1 MLRKLLI
8 GVLLAGAVAVLAV
21 GGYVVYAVQSLPS
34 VESLKSY
41 RPPVTTRVHAGDG
54 GLIAEFATEQRIF
67 VPIEDIPETLK
78 QAFLSAEDKSFYDHG
93 GIDPWGLVRGAIIN
107 PLTGKRQTGG
117 STITQQVAKNMLLSS
132 DRKLVRKI
140 REAFL
145 AKRIE
150 SALDKN
156 TILELYM
163 NQVWLGQRAYG
174 VAAAALNYFDKP
186 LDRLTIAESAYLAA
200 LLKGPDNYHPVRRK
214 ERAIARRNW
223 VIGQMEKNGFITEA
237 QSKSAQAEDL
247 VSVDRLSGERY
258 VAAAHFVEEL
268 RRRALTLPGL
278 RGEKQLYE
286 GGLSIRTTMNTD
298 LQVAAGRALRSGLE
312 AYDRRHGWRGP
323 VAAIDLGGD
332 VAAQLQ
338 EAPRAPPIS
347 GWQRAAVIK
356 ADAKGVLVRTIPGEE
371 RLLRAEDVKW
381 AAAGAKRNAKRALSA
396 GAVVYVAEEG
406 KRFALRQ
413 VPEVEGALVAMDPHT
428 GRVLAMV
435 GGYSFAESKFN
446 RATQARRQPG
456 STFKPIVYAAALD
469 NGFTPSTI
477 IDDAPLDN
485 FIAGDGKVW
494 TPQNYT
500 KQFYGPSTLR
510 FGLEKSLNLMT
521 IRVGFQLGPELVLDY
536 GHRLGLYA
544 QDPKLAVPSIAV
556 GSQETTL
563 AQMVA
568 AYGMFVNG
576 GKWIQPQLIDRIQD
590 RDGKTIYRGDQ
601 RVCTGCDGAFA
612 GEAPPRP
619 PEDRNQVLD
628 PITSYQIVSMLEG
641 VVQRGTG
648 TVVKTVGKPLA
659 GKTGTTDDYKDAWF
673 VGFSPDLV
681 AGVWIGFDRPRSLGN
696 GETGGTLAAPVF
708 RDFMAAALE
717 GQAVGPFRI
726 PPGVRLVRVD
736 AKTGQLPSLSSVETL
751 IEAFR
756 PGTEPTSELAASP
769 FQFGPSGEGIDL
781 RELAKLFPGEE
792 LEGQPGGAQQPSAPA
807 TPQSDPGLGTDDVY

>member
-78 QAFLSAEDKSFYDHG
+78 QAFLSAEDKSFFEHG

-312 AYDRRHGWRGP
+312 SYDRRHGWRGP
-323 VAAIDLGGD
+323 VAAIDLSGD

-338 EAPRAPPIS
+338 EAPRAPPIT

-371 RLLRAEDVKW
+371 RLLRA
-381 AAAGAKRNAKRALSA
+381 
-396 GAVVYVAEEG
+396 
-406 KRFALRQ
+406 
-413 VPEVEGALVAMDPHT
+413 
-428 GRVLAMV
+428 
-435 GGYSFAESKFN
+435 
-446 RATQARRQPG
+446 
-456 STFKPIVYAAALD
+456 
-469 NGFTPSTI
+469 
-477 IDDAPLDN
+477 
-485 FIAGDGKVW
+485 
-494 TPQNYT
+494 
-500 KQFYGPSTLR
+500 
-510 FGLEKSLNLMT
+510 
-521 IRVGFQLGPELVLDY
+521 
-536 GHRLGLYA
+536 
-544 QDPKLAVPSIAV
+544 
-556 GSQETTL
+556 
-563 AQMVA
+563 
-568 AYGMFVNG
+568 
-576 GKWIQPQLIDRIQD
+576 
-590 RDGKTIYRGDQ
+590 
-601 RVCTGCDGAFA
+601 
-612 GEAPPRP
+612 
-619 PEDRNQVLD
+619 
-628 PITSYQIVSMLEG
+628 
-641 VVQRGTG
+641 
-648 TVVKTVGKPLA
+648 
-659 GKTGTTDDYKDAWF
+659 
-673 VGFSPDLV
+673 
-681 AGVWIGFDRPRSLGN
+681 
-696 GETGGTLAAPVF
+696 
-708 RDFMAAALE
+708 
-717 GQAVGPFRI
+717 
-726 PPGVRLVRVD
+726 
-736 AKTGQLPSLSSVETL
+736 
-751 IEAFR
+751 
-756 PGTEPTSELAASP
+756 
-769 FQFGPSGEGIDL
+769 
-781 RELAKLFPGEE
+781 
-792 LEGQPGGAQQPSAPA
+792 
-807 TPQSDPGLGTDDVY
+807 